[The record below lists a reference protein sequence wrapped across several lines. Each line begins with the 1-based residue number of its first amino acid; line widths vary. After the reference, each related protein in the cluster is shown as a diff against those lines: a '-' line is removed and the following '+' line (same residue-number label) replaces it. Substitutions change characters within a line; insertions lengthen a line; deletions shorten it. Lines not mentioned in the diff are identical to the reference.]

1 MSVATCWKLLEA
13 GALYM
18 KGKNEIRFI
27 ERKRST
33 VKGTCVGNSKSVLI
47 IVFKLILYGD
57 LNVYR
62 VKIPNNSRQSRG
74 YLKRI

>member
-1 MSVATCWKLLEA
+1 MILSRSTTVEK
-13 GALYM
+13 
-18 KGKNEIRFI
+18 
-27 ERKRST
+27 RKRST
-33 VKGTCVGNSKSVLI
+33 VKGTCVGKSKSVLI